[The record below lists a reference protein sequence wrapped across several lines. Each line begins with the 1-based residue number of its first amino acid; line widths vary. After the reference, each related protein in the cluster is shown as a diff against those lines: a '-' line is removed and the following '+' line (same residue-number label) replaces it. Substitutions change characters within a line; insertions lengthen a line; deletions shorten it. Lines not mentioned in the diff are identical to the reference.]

1 MSTTITESTVA
12 NEPIEPIE
20 PNEPTGPNEPTVAT
34 GPTGSSVGNGFTPT
48 GPAADDD
55 RRSPC
60 QGGCAETIAELLAG
74 NGRFCEGRSDHVA
87 DRVDLRLQQLHEQH
101 PQVAVLA
108 CADSRVD
115 PDTIFDAPLGG
126 VFSVRI
132 AGALA
137 TDEALA
143 SLQYAVDHLGVRV
156 VVVIGHD
163 GCGAVSAALGDD
175 LPEGLGSLLAPIR
188 RIVDANPG
196 VDPVHATTRGQADKV
211 LRHLTRAPRAAH
223 DDLVVLSAV
232 YHPSTGQVEI
242 HRPDAEATTD
252 QSSISLTTTS

>member
-1 MSTTITESTVA
+1 MSTAPATTAVPATVV
-12 NEPIEPIE
+12 
-20 PNEPTGPNEPTVAT
+20 PT
-34 GPTGSSVGNGFTPT
+34 
-48 GPAADDD
+48 
-55 RRSPC
+55 RPC
-60 QGGCAETIAELLAG
+60 EGGCAETIAELLAG

-101 PQVAVLA
+101 PRVAVLA

-137 TDEALA
+137 TQEALA
-143 SLQYAVDHLGVRV
+143 SIQYAVDHLDVRV
-156 VVVIGHD
+156 VVIIGHD
-163 GCGAVSAALGDD
+163 GCGAVNAALGDD
-175 LPEGLGSLLAPIR
+175 IPEGLQPLLAPIR

-196 VDPVHATTRGQADKV
+196 VDPVHATTRAQADEV
-211 LRHLTRAPRAAH
+211 RQHLARAPRASR

-232 YHPSTGQVEI
+232 YHPSTGHVEI
-242 HRPDAEATTD
+242 HRPDGSDTTET
-252 QSSISLTTTS
+252 SPFSLTTTS

>member
-1 MSTTITESTVA
+1 MSTTITEPTVA
-12 NEPIEPIE
+12 NDPTDPT
-20 PNEPTGPNEPTVAT
+20 EPTEPTVVI
-34 GPTGSSVGNGFTPT
+34 GPTGSSVGNGLTPT
-48 GPAADDD
+48 GATADDD

-175 LPEGLGSLLAPIR
+175 LPEGLLSLLAPIR
-188 RIVDANPG
+188 QIVDASPG

-211 LRHLTRAPRAAH
+211 RQHLARAPRATH

-242 HRPDAEATTD
+242 HRPGAEPTTD
-252 QSSISLTTTS
+252 QSPISLTTTS